1 MTVKTYRA
9 SEVSISFGGAVIS
22 GYGDSTFVSL
32 SYNNDFFSLTK
43 GADGEGLR
51 SSSEDLSAR
60 ITITLMQGSI
70 SNDVLSGFLLADV
83 NGDVG
88 GLPFL
93 LKDSSGR
100 MLFSSSSAWIVKF
113 PDVERGK
120 EGSMVEW
127 VLETNSLNGF
137 IGGH

>member
-93 LKDSSGR
+93 LKDASGR